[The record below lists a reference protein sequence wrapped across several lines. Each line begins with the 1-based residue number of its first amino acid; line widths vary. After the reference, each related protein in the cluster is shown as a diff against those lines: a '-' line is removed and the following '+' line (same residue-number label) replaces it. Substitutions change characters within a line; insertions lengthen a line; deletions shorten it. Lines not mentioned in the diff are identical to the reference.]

1 MHAAHVLG
9 TRSRPVLCN
18 ACHTSVATQI
28 HKTGVVTAGT
38 VVLANLSTTGGI
50 ATAAY
55 AGAGG
60 TCSNTYCHGNLG
72 GGIGATNVTPTWKT
86 AATLVCNSCH
96 GMPPAID
103 VDGPVPP
110 EPDRLRRLPRRLHR
124 HDGQRGD
131 PRERRDRVHDPD
143 LHHLPR

>member
-1 MHAAHVLG
+1 M
-9 TRSRPVLCN
+9 LCN
-18 ACHTSVATQI
+18 ACHTNVATQI

-60 TCSNTYCHGNLG
+60 DLLQHLLPRQPGRRDRRDQRDADLEDG
-72 GGIGATNVTPTWKT
+72 GDAGVQLLPRH
-86 AATLVCNSCH
+86 AAVD
-96 GMPPAID
+96 D

-110 EPDRLRRLPRRLHR
+110 EPDRLRRLPQRLHR
-124 HDGQRGD
+124 HDGERGD
-131 PRERRDRVHDPD
+131 PRERRDRVHHPD